1 MQIVQ
6 GCTHQL
12 GRERPDVPPP
22 QSGRVWRYC
31 FVCCRLYFRTFFH
44 AWRMIS
50 QREAPPPTGGRV
62 GGSCFVRCLPSFRSA
77 DRRASMFAHVS
88 RRMCRRGGAACSPR
102 GNAASEQAKRA
113 QRAGAG
119 VAGAC
124 PPRGCSATA
133 AQRGGARGGGA
144 PLLLDLMHIIP
155 SYCSSFVISKKRFYV
170 YIYRVFQLPIK
181 VLFCV

>member
-119 VAGAC
+119 
-124 PPRGCSATA
+124 
-133 AQRGGARGGGA
+133 GGA
-144 PLLLDLMHIIP
+144 PLLLDIMHIIP
-155 SYCSSFVISKKRFYV
+155 SCCSSFVISRKQFYV
-170 YIYRVFQLPIK
+170 YIYGVF
-181 VLFCV
+181 